1 MTKKSKRAELVQN
14 IKNLGYKFLWDDFES
29 TFTNDFGFELG
40 KKRGS
45 ERAFKRKTATSQI
58 IFTAHQP
65 HKKNIFVSKESRV
78 RAIVA
83 LERLEALLE
92 EEKKG
97 L

>member
-1 MTKKSKRAELVQN
+1 MMKKSKRAELVLN
-14 IKNLGYKFLWDDFES
+14 IKNLGKKFFWDDFES
-29 TFTNDFGFELG
+29 ILTNEFGFELG
-40 KKRGS
+40 KKRGA

-65 HKKNIFVSKESRV
+65 HKKDIFVSKESRM
-78 RAIVA
+78 RAIAA

-97 L
+97 A